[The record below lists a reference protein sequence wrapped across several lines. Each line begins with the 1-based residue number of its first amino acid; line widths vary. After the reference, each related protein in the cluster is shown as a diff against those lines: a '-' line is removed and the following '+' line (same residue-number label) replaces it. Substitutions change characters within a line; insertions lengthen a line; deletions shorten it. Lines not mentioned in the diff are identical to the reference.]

1 MFHQAA
7 KDVITQIMNI
17 NSGAVFADLP
27 IELLPLLLSSAL
39 SNCTNSTELQSTLF
53 SLQSVSRT
61 WRSEALRFNKLVIIS
76 LRQLSHLVQLITS
89 HHTPLSLRL
98 TTSLILDVVIT
109 DWSSIATSMIE
120 VNSRK
125 LGLYLKK
132 LEKLELHG
140 SLGGWSLAEFVAA
153 DGFVGINHLVVGPS
167 SASVVR
173 SENNM
178 YFFTPPLSSQ
188 VFFFTEASS
197 DRYPF
202 LWRCPNLITIEIL
215 SKVPAVLTN
224 GLGDLSPPSLTT
236 LKIGSLE
243 QSSVFGLRN
252 LSEGLSTSSASLQIF
267 HLTSYSCRTP
277 ESLGGILANLKN
289 LRELSLGP
297 CGTEQTDDSI
307 LWSSI
312 SLLPSLQ
319 IISASPRRPIAL
331 LYSLATLKN
340 LSSLSLKGSLS
351 INDLGTMP
359 STATE
364 DLGIVIRRI
373 CWLKKA
379 GGFAGL
385 KRLILEKRIGM
396 PKSRMVELEIEMLE
410 KEGVVVGIGVEF

>member
-1 MFHQAA
+1 
-7 KDVITQIMNI
+7 
-17 NSGAVFADLP
+17 
-27 IELLPLLLSSAL
+27 
-39 SNCTNSTELQSTLF
+39 
-53 SLQSVSRT
+53 
-61 WRSEALRFNKLVIIS
+61 
-76 LRQLSHLVQLITS
+76 
-89 HHTPLSLRL
+89 
-98 TTSLILDVVIT
+98 
-109 DWSSIATSMIE
+109 MIE

-173 SENNM
+173 SENNI
-178 YFFTPPLSSQ
+178 
-188 VFFFTEASS
+188 
-197 DRYPF
+197 YPF